1 MASENP
7 PLTDEIPLKTYIFDY
22 KGCSIATFD
31 YWRLIS
37 ALIIKNNDGKIQIL
51 MVNMFQHV

>member
-7 PLTDEIPLKTYIFDY
+7 PLTDEIPIKTYMFDY

-37 ALIIKNNDGKIQIL
+37 ALIIKNNDG
-51 MVNMFQHV
+51 

>member
-7 PLTDEIPLKTYIFDY
+7 PLTDEIPLKTYIFD

-31 YWRLIS
+31 HWRLIS
-37 ALIIKNNDGKIQIL
+37 ALIIKNNDG
-51 MVNMFQHV
+51 